1 MYTIVIPEDIA
12 ESGKKFLR
20 DRGYKLIVGTGNT
33 NLESLKE
40 LLRNAD
46 GIIARNAAYPK
57 EVLEEAVNLKVI
69 SRHGV
74 GLDKIDVEYCNDNG
88 IYITYTPEANS
99 LAVAEHTIGFIIAL
113 SHQFRKLDIEV
124 RKGNWG
130 IRNKIKTC
138 NCNGKTL
145 GLIGYGRIAKKVAR
159 IAVNGLGMNVIVY
172 RSSKRVDDIM
182 NNVEVLDSID
192 RVFENA
198 DFVSLHIPSTK
209 DTVGL
214 VDIKLMKKMKKTSF
228 LINTSRGNVIV
239 EKDLYKALS
248 EGIIAGAAVDV
259 LDKEPPETDNPL
271 FTMDNIIITPHCS
284 THTEETMDLMSLHA
298 AMGLH
303 SILSRSEQQQW
314 VANNPKKIKD

>member
-12 ESGKKFLR
+12 ESGKSFLR
-20 DRGYKLIVGTGNT
+20 DRGYNLVIGTGKT
-33 NLESLKE
+33 DSESMKE
-40 LLRNAD
+40 LIKNAD

-74 GLDKIDVEYCNDNG
+74 GLDKIDMEYCNDNG
-88 IYITYTPEANS
+88 IYVTYTPEANS

-113 SHQFRKLDIEV
+113 CHQFRKLDKEV

-130 IRNKIKTC
+130 IRNEIKTY
-138 NCNGKTL
+138 NCNGKIL
-145 GLIGYGRIAKKVAR
+145 GLIGYGRIAKKVAN

-172 RSSKRVDDIM
+172 RSSKRTDDIID
-182 NNVEVLDSID
+182 NVKVVESID
-192 RVFENA
+192 EVFEKA
-198 DFVSLHIPSTK
+198 DFVSLHTPSTH

-214 VDIKLMKKMKKTSF
+214 VDMKLMEKMKKTSF

-239 EKDLYKALS
+239 EKDLYKALR
-248 EGIIAGAAVDV
+248 EGIITGAAVDV
-259 LDKEPPETDNPL
+259 LEKEPPEIDNPL
-271 FTMDNIIITPHCS
+271 FNLDNIIITPHCS
-284 THTEETMDLMSLHA
+284 THTKETMDMMSIHA

-303 SILSRSEQQQW
+303 SILGETEQKW